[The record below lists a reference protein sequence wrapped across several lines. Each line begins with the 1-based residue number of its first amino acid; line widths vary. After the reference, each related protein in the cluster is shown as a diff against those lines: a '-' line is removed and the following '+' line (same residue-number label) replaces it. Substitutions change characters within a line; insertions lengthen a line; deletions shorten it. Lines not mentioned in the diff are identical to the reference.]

1 MILLFY
7 YILRLLAS
15 TEACQFCY
23 YVKFVV
29 AGVVLFFMSVG
40 VVGEDRLTAVMNA
53 VLPAN
58 AKTTARPKG
67 DIAKLLKAKKP
78 TAKPK
83 TVVGMV

>member
-1 MILLFY
+1 MTLFSY
-7 YILRLLAS
+7 YILRLFAS
-15 TEACQFCY
+15 TEACAFDY

-29 AGVVLFFMSVG
+29 VGAIWIFMFVG
-40 VVGEDRLTAVMNA
+40 VAGKDRLTAVTNA

-58 AKTTARPKG
+58 EKTTEKPKD

-83 TVVGMV
+83 TAVGMV

>member
-1 MILLFY
+1 MVLIFY
-7 YILRLLAS
+7 YILRLFAS
-15 TEACQFCY
+15 TEACPFCY
-23 YVKFVV
+23 YVKFVA
-29 AGVVLFFMSVG
+29 AGVILFFMSVG
-40 VVGEDRLTAVMNA
+40 AVGEDRLTAVMNV

-67 DIAKLLKAKKP
+67 DIAKRLEGKKP